1 MRKNSNNKFDSD
13 SSYAFRGEKN
23 EIILEQAQELYSNR
37 INKNKLSFD
46 VNDFDISF
54 ARGLSLEDGARTLTD
69 FTASII
75 GESLTNFLTK
85 FRKKRVK
92 DVLVCGGGRKN
103 ILLIKKIQEYIH
115 PETGLQKIDDL
126 EIDGDF
132 IESQAFAYLA
142 IRSFIGL
149 PITFPSTTGCKEPSI
164 GGKIILN

>member
-1 MRKNSNNKFDSD
+1 MTQ
-13 SSYAFRGEKN
+13 
-23 EIILEQAQELYSNR
+23 IVILEQAQELYSNR